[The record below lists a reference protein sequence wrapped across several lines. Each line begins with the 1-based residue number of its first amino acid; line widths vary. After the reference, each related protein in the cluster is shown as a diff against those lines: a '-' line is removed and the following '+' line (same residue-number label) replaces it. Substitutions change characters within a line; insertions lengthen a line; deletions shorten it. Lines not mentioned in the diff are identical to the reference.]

1 VAAGLGVVVPMLC
14 AAADWKCSTGLAQT
28 FQVGRCC
35 EHLLNR
41 CVLLARVGECM
52 FGDPLTCVC
61 WLLVCHV
68 SCVPQGAFDAF
79 AMGNFPF
86 ATDYMTGEG
95 QGELPAWPMRAAC
108 ERMSSMAPSAH
119 STAQQ
124 QPADTNQQAGHAQ
137 LGRKG
142 LHDVNDVLTTRPVSA
157 VGTVSGEAGARLVR
171 DTVRQSGSEGVSE
184 GADLLGRLASAAS
197 ILYNA
202 SGTVSCFSLDLAG
215 PAAGSVGK

>member
-1 VAAGLGVVVPMLC
+1 VLSSSSQGVNLTPCGSAGLAPHSLACACCWYMVVV
-14 AAADWKCSTGLAQT
+14 G
-28 FQVGRCC
+28 
-35 EHLLNR
+35 
-41 CVLLARVGECM
+41 
-52 FGDPLTCVC
+52 
-61 WLLVCHV
+61 V
-68 SCVPQGAFDAF
+68 SSAPQGAFDAY

-119 STAQQ
+119 NTAQQ
-124 QPADTNQQAGHAQ
+124 QSTDTKEQAGHSH

-142 LHDVNDVLTTRPVSA
+142 LRTARTASSARPVSTA
-157 VGTVSGEAGARLVR
+157 GSFVSAEAGAGLAR
-171 DTVRQSGSEGVSE
+171 DAVRQRGSSDSPWEGVSE

-202 SGTVSCFSLDLAG
+202 SSTVTCFSLDLAG
-215 PAAGSVGK
+215 PAAGSVGE

>member
-1 VAAGLGVVVPMLC
+1 MCDEVQL
-14 AAADWKCSTGLAQT
+14 
-28 FQVGRCC
+28 
-35 EHLLNR
+35 
-41 CVLLARVGECM
+41 LLAVG
-52 FGDPLTCVC
+52 
-61 WLLVCHV
+61 V
-68 SCVPQGAFDAF
+68 SCVPQGAFDAY

-119 STAQQ
+119 NTAQHTPQQKQKQQ
-124 QPADTNQQAGHAQ
+124 QPAHINHQAGHPQ

-142 LHDVNDVLTTRPVSA
+142 LHAARTVRPVGS
-157 VGTVSGEAGARLVR
+157 VRTVSTVSAEAGARQVG
-171 DTVRQSGSEGVSE
+171 DAVYHGATEVVSE
-184 GADLLGRLASAAS
+184 GSDLLGRLASAAS

-215 PAAGSVGK
+215 PAAGSVGEWPAGGLMTCHRHGER